1 MVGTSCQ
8 PGVHNN
14 LLVVHRSNL
23 LDRTRRNQTI
33 CTFHT
38 FYGQC
43 CLCCASINLY
53 LDLIILSCQMPSS
66 VRCNRNRK

>member
-38 FYGQC
+38 FMDNVVFVS
-43 CLCCASINLY
+43 CAIN
-53 LDLIILSCQMPSS
+53 QS
-66 VRCNRNRK
+66 VS

>member
-14 LLVVHRSNL
+14 LQVVHRSNL

-43 CLCCASINLY
+43 CLCCAIN
-53 LDLIILSCQMPSS
+53 QS
-66 VRCNRNRK
+66 VS